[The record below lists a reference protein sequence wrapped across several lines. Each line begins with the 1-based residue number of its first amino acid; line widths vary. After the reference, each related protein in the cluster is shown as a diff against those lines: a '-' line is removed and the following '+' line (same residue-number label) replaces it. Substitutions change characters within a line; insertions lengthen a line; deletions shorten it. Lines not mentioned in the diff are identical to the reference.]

1 MLNLKSQ
8 RSDGCM
14 PLSKVS
20 GSLLSNAYLPEFT
33 LLHIARLLRQ
43 EYIPSLS
50 GQLARDLLGE
60 NSSKLTAGKSVSLFP
75 LLERRHFPFL
85 CIGNFL
91 ATFPCQWPSKSLQNP
106 YGLQRSKYLPSA
118 PHQERFADLW
128 YWLWIGAWT
137 GLARS
142 RLLIWTKKHVWY
154 GSFRTLASCPV
165 LSLTHHTIQRDL
177 ILLPFWLSHV

>member
-1 MLNLKSQ
+1 MYAAVKSQ
-8 RSDGCM
+8 WEPASQRILIWIHVTSH
-14 PLSKVS
+14 LK
-20 GSLLSNAYLPEFT
+20 A
-33 LLHIARLLRQ
+33 IRR

-50 GQLARDLLGE
+50 GQLVSGLLGE
-60 NSSKLTAGKSVSLFP
+60 NSSELTAGKSVSLFP
-75 LLERRHFPFL
+75 LFERSLFPFL
-85 CIGNFL
+85 CIRNFL
-91 ATFPCQWPSKSLQNP
+91 APFPCQWPSKSLQSP

-118 PHQERFADLW
+118 PHQERFADLS

-165 LSLTHHTIQRDL
+165 WPLTHCTIQRDL